1 MTPRS
6 ARAEGASVMSRAYA
20 PAVILTR
27 PRRGCGQQAAG
38 RDAVDP
44 AARSPRWAASG
55 GGPVRGGGRARR
67 GLGRR
72 GLGRTGVAGGGRAS
86 GRARGAGRGHG
97 RGGLARVGAVETVA
111 LEHDADGVEQLPQ
124 PALALRALRQ
134 GVLAA
139 GLEDLEAVIA

>member
-20 PAVILTR
+20 AAVILTR
-27 PRRGCGQQAAG
+27 PRRGCGQPDAG

-72 GLGRTGVAGGGRAS
+72 GLGRTGVAGGGGRANGRAS
-86 GRARGAGRGHG
+86 GAGREHG

-111 LEHDADGVEQLPQ
+111 LDHYADGVEQLPQ
-124 PALALRALRQ
+124 PARALRALRQ
-134 GVLAA
+134 GVLA
-139 GLEDLEAVIA
+139 E